1 MNQKIKI
8 SKFPLFEVADYLK
21 TDLDMEQYLVSA
33 IRDGD
38 STLLA
43 AAIEDIAKAKGRYQD
58 PI

>member
-21 TDLDMEQYLVSA
+21 TDLDMEQYLVAA
-33 IRDGD
+33 IGDGD

-43 AAIEDIAKAKGRYQD
+43 AAIEDIAKAKGCYQD